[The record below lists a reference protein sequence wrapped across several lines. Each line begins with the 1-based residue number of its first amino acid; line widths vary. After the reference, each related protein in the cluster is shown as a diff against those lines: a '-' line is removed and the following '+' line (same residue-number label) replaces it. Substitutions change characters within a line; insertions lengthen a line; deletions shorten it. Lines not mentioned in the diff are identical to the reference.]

1 MEVGGLSFFVVFSG
15 ALSLGVMEG
24 EFGSLEGLKLVLDE
38 LDDGIVVLHG
48 QSSLF
53 LLHPIL

>member
-1 MEVGGLSFFVVFSG
+1 VGGLSFFVVFSG
-15 ALSLGVMEG
+15 ALSVGVMEG